1 MKKHHHMSLRTNAE
15 EEARAAAALAEQQ
28 AELAAAKRLRELKK
42 NSTSGK
48 IASKFTIFTSKIN
61 LKVFFDESPK
71 SWFCIRLERQRLQRE
86 EEQQKLAE
94 QKLAQEA
101 RALELKRQ
109 QQRENEERELAR
121 ELELNQDDADD
132 DEDQGSEQLVE
143 SESMIFD
150 EDGNDNVDEK
160 NHEENFRVCS
170 EMRGKKRIIIDHTK
184 LLN

>member
-1 MKKHHHMSLRTNAE
+1 M
-15 EEARAAAALAEQQ
+15 
-28 AELAAAKRLRELKK
+28 
-42 NSTSGK
+42 
-48 IASKFTIFTSKIN
+48 
-61 LKVFFDESPK
+61 
-71 SWFCIRLERQRLQRE
+71 QRE
-86 EEQQKLAE
+86 EKQQKLAE

-109 QQRENEERELAR
+109 QQRENEERQLAR